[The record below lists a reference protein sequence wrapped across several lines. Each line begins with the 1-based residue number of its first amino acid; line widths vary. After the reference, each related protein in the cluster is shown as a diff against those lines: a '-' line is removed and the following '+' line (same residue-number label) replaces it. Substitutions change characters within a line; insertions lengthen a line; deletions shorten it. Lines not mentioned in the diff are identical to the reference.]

1 MAQTE
6 TRQENKMGV
15 EPIGKLLLTMSTPMM
30 ISMMVQALYNIV
42 DSIFVAM
49 LSEDALTAVSLAFP
63 IQNLMIAFG
72 VGTGVGVNALVSR
85 HLGEKNFKR
94 ANSVAVH
101 GLRLAA
107 MHYIIFAVLI
117 LLLVRPFFAVQTTD
131 ETIASYGVTYTSI
144 VGVLGIGMFAQTMLE
159 KILTSTGKTFY
170 TMITQLA
177 GAITNIIM
185 DPVLIFGLG
194 PFPKMGI
201 AGAAAATI
209 FGQLLGSGL
218 AVYFNVYKNKELQLS
233 LKENP
238 FSLEIVRSIYG
249 VGIPS
254 IFMSAVG
261 SVMTFGLNKI
271 LVAFSSTAVAVFGVY
286 FKLQSFAF
294 MPVFGLN
301 NGMMP
306 IIAYNYGAAK
316 PERIMRTIRIAT
328 CAAVGLMW
336 MCFLIFQIFPSQL
349 LTLFSASDN
358 MMSIGVPALR
368 IISTHYLVAGV
379 SVISISICQ
388 AMRHA
393 PFGLIVSISRQL
405 FVLLPVAFVLSRFG
419 NVNLVWWAFPIAEVV
434 SVILCLCFVQYV
446 LKTEVKPLFH
456 NKEP

>member
-1 MAQTE
+1 MAATE
-6 TRQENKMGV
+6 IRQENKMGV

-49 LSEDALTAVSLAFP
+49 VSEDALTAVSLAFP

-85 HLGEKNFKR
+85 HLGEKNFQR
-94 ANSVAVH
+94 ANLIAVH
-101 GLRLAA
+101 GLRMAA
-107 MHYIIFAVLI
+107 IHYVTFAVLI
-117 LLLVRPFFAVQTTD
+117 LLLVRPFFAIQTTN

-144 VGVLGIGMFAQTMLE
+144 IGILGFGMFAQTMLE
-159 KILTSTGKTFY
+159 KILTSTGKTLY
-170 TMITQLA
+170 TMITQMV

-209 FGQLLGSGL
+209 FGQILGSGL
-218 AVYFNVYKNKELQLS
+218 AIYFNLYRNKELHLS
-233 LKENP
+233 FKENP
-238 FSLEIVRSIYG
+238 FSMDAVKTIYG

-261 SVMTFGLNKI
+261 SIMTFGLNKI

-336 MCFLIFQIFPSQL
+336 MCFIIFQLFPAQL
-349 LTLFSASDN
+349 LTLFSASEN
-358 MMSIGVPALR
+358 MLSIGVPALR

-405 FVLLPVAFVLSRFG
+405 FVLLPVAYFLSRFG
-419 NVNLVWWAFPIAEVV
+419 NVNLVWWAFPVAEVV
-434 SVILCLCFVQYV
+434 SVIMCLCFVRYV
-446 LKTEVKPLFH
+446 LRKEVMPLYDR
-456 NKEP
+456 

>member
-1 MAQTE
+1 
-6 TRQENKMGV
+6 MGV
-15 EPIGKLLLTMSTPMM
+15 DPIGRLLFTMSTPMM
-30 ISMMVQALYNIV
+30 VSMLVQALYNIV

-72 VGTGVGVNALVSR
+72 VGTGVGVNSLVSR

-94 ANSVAVH
+94 ANSVAIH

-107 MHYIIFAVLI
+107 IHYVIFAVLI
-117 LLLVRPFFAVQTTD
+117 LIMVRPFFEIQSNDAQIV
-131 ETIASYGVTYTSI
+131 EYGITYTRI
-144 VGVLGIGMFAQTMLE
+144 IGILGFGMFAQTMLE

-170 TMITQLA
+170 TMITQMA

-194 PFPKMGI
+194 PFPKMGV

-209 FGQLLGSGL
+209 FGQILGSSL
-218 AVYFNVYKNKELQLS
+218 AIYFNLYRNKELTLS
-233 LKENP
+233 FKDNP
-238 FSLEIVRSIYG
+238 FSSEIVSSIYG
-249 VGIPS
+249 IGIPS

-271 LVAFSSTAVAVFGVY
+271 LSAFSSTAVAVFGVY

-294 MPVFGLN
+294 MPIFGLN

-306 IIAYNYGAAK
+306 IVSYNYGAAK
-316 PERIMRTIRIAT
+316 PDRIKATIRIAT
-328 CAAVGLMW
+328 VAAVAMMW
-336 MCFLIFQIFPSQL
+336 ACFIIFQLFPGQL
-349 LTLFSASDN
+349 LLMFSASEN
-358 MMSIGVPALR
+358 MLSIGIPALR
-368 IISTHYLVAGV
+368 IISTHYLVAGL

-393 PFGLIVSISRQL
+393 QFGLIVSVSRQL
-405 FVLLPVAFVLSRFG
+405 VVLLPAAFLLSRLG
-419 NVNLVWWAFPIAEVV
+419 RIELVWWAFPIAELV
-434 SVILCLCFVQYV
+434 SVIMCLCFVRYV
-446 LKTEVKPLFH
+446 FKKEVAPLYDR
-456 NKEP
+456 KQIS